1 MLRLSG
7 TEQHRQKTFSQVQG
21 VEDLLSELGETRPS
35 SAETS
40 HLWVATKAVESV
52 LRDRW
57 STLWV
62 VKGWKGKQYLEDE
75 KVLFDSTYL
84 MHSCLFFLN
93 QPALIELYYFNIAEN
108 IQSEWCHSR

>member
-21 VEDLLSELGETRPS
+21 VEDLLSELGETRLS

-52 LRDRW
+52 LRDR
-57 STLWV
+57 
-62 VKGWKGKQYLEDE
+62 
-75 KVLFDSTYL
+75 
-84 MHSCLFFLN
+84 
-93 QPALIELYYFNIAEN
+93 
-108 IQSEWCHSR
+108 